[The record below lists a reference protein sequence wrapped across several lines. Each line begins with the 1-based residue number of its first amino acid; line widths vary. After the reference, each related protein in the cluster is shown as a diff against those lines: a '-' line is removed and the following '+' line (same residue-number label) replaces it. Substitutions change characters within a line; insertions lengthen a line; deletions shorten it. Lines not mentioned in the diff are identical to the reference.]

1 MVWYN
6 PFTWEEDRKWF
17 AEIDAKLDAR
27 EEALN
32 KSVAEKEAYLA
43 QLRANVESQKSE
55 LSELQ
60 SKVSQ
65 QQKTL
70 NRDSN

>member
-1 MVWYN
+1 MVWWN
-6 PFTWEEDRKWF
+6 PLTWEDDDRWF

-32 KSVAEKEAYLA
+32 KSVAEKEAYFA
-43 QLRANVESQKSE
+43 QLSANVESQKQE

-60 SKVSQ
+60 SKLSQ